1 MQHTDRFINMLLI
14 LGTPGNV
21 ELALEYFQKCY
32 DAFGVYS
39 NKIEDFKSYM
49 RTIGY
54 TDETETVTFRK

>member
-1 MQHTDRFINMLLI
+1 MLLI
-14 LGTPGNV
+14 LGTPRSLV

-39 NKIEDFKSYM
+39 NKIEEFKSYM

-54 TDETETVTFRK
+54 TDETDKVTFRK